1 MYILYVWKTLIR
13 YKRGSRC
20 TAIMKGVQSTL
31 HNLWIHAKGMF
42 CIFLK
47 KDNVTKIEKENMK
60 KCRTRSVGFPTG
72 LSRSTD
78 NAASLTHTFNITWVN
93 SYIKIWKIITYENW
107 MIQIKKIHTSS
118 AFLFLGR
125 FFNGFS
131 VKSSS
136 FSKPTPRLFFS
147 TRSPAG
153 ESEDAWWCD
162 DEACLAERRTW
173 LLDPFLLDDEPLLL
187 WRSLEFLPFK
197 NELPGRIGPSAYGK
211 ENFEFSVSCFC

>member
-78 NAASLTHTFNITWVN
+78 NAASLTHTFNIF
-93 SYIKIWKIITYENW
+93 KLK
-107 MIQIKKIHTSS
+107 
-118 AFLFLGR
+118 R
-125 FFNGFS
+125 FIPLQL
-131 VKSSS
+131 SS
-136 FSKPTPRLFFS
+136 FQGVSLTVLASNHRLSPSQRPVSFS
-147 TRSPAG
+147 PPAHQQVNLRTRDGATTKHVWRN
-153 ESEDAWWCD
+153 DA
-162 DEACLAERRTW
+162 
-173 LLDPFLLDDEPLLL
+173 LDSQILSCWTMNHYCCGDR
-187 WRSLEFLPFK
+187 W
-197 NELPGRIGPSAYGK
+197 
-211 ENFEFSVSCFC
+211 NFYLSRMSCRVVQVHQPMEEKISNFQYRVFVNHIAQLKFGYI